1 MTAILY
7 DGHTRARALGRAHTH
22 THTHTQRHTHTHTH
36 THAHM
41 HRRICYAT
49 KTNVSS
55 IIAVV
60 SESLEQQA
68 EGEKG

>member
-22 THTHTQRHTHTHTH
+22 THTHTHRDTHTHTH
-36 THAHM
+36 TH
-41 HRRICYAT
+41 RRIFYAT
-49 KTNVSS
+49 RTNVSS